1 MLLKSLQEL
10 GMGDV
15 VAVFQILKGN
25 HMFQPKFL
33 HTRGPDM
40 HMLELK
46 ALIYSKEKTHFLS
59 GFKAE

>member
-1 MLLKSLQEL
+1 
-10 GMGDV
+10 MGDV